1 MAAWATGAINEVKDP
16 EAFPKY
22 QQLAGPTLEQ
32 YGGKVLAYG
41 TKVEVADGN
50 WSPMGAII
58 IEFESITKTREWHN
72 SPEYH
77 PLVSRR
83 TGSTDSGLI
92 LVEGD

>member
-1 MAAWATGAINEVKDP
+1 MINEVKDP
-16 EAFPKY
+16 EAFTEY
-22 QQLAGPTLEQ
+22 QQLAGSTLEQ
-32 YGGKVLAYG
+32 YGGKVSAYG

-50 WSPMGAII
+50 WSPMGANV
-58 IEFESITKTREWHN
+58 IEFEIITKAIEWHN

-92 LVEGD
+92 FVDGA